1 MTSTATAP
9 RSGTTTARGR
19 LTWPLT
25 VSFGAYPVWWVL
37 GVGAFVWPVVA
48 CCMLVSMVWR
58 RWSRAPA
65 VMLIWL
71 AFLAWVLLTA
81 AQLSSGTRLMTFLYR
96 YSLYAGGAVLFLY
109 VYNLPRSRRLEAKVL
124 NRLLAF
130 WVIVVVG
137 GYAGIAFGEH
147 SFTPPFYKLI
157 PHGVASHAIVQ
168 ELVLPVFAQVQSFL
182 GFPVPRPAAPF
193 TYTNQWGANIATLTM
208 IALGALAASQRGRRR
223 VLILAGLVASLV
235 PMIVSLNRGMLL
247 SLAVGI
253 LYVTLRFGLRGRVG
267 ALAAVI
273 AVTALMVGVV
283 VLTPLGHLVMQ
294 SFGSTH
300 GHSNSTRLSLYQ
312 QASSGANASPLFGYG
327 SPQQAVGQPQTPA
340 IGTQGQLWMV
350 LYSHGYLAATMFVGF
365 FLIML
370 WQTRKAAGPAGI
382 WLHAAVLVAL
392 SQIVV
397 YGWLPAELQVVMVA
411 AALAYRLSWPPP
423 AVGPVAEGGPGES
436 PPGGPGE
443 PGPGGSGDRPGTG
456 QRAEP
461 APVAP

>member
-1 MTSTATAP
+1 MTS
-9 RSGTTTARGR
+9 TTTARRSTAAAAPSR

-25 VSFGAYPVWWVL
+25 ASFGAYPVWWVL
-37 GVGAFVWPVVA
+37 GVGAFVWPVVGV
-48 CCMLVSMVWR
+48 CMLVSMVWR
-58 RWSRAPA
+58 RWTRAPA
-65 VMLIWL
+65 VMLVWL
-71 AFLAWVLLTA
+71 VFLAWVLLSA

-96 YSLYAGGAVLFLY
+96 YSLYAGAAVLFLY
-109 VYNLPRSRRLEAKVL
+109 VYNLPRSRHLEAKVL

-147 SFTPPFYKLI
+147 TFTPPFYRLI
-157 PHGVASHAIVQ
+157 PHSVASHAIVQ

-208 IALGALAASQRGRRR
+208 IALGALAASRRGRRR
-223 VLILAGLVASLV
+223 ALILAGLVASLV
-235 PMIVSLNRGMLL
+235 PMVISLNRGMLL
-247 SLAVGI
+247 SLAVGL

-267 ALAAVI
+267 ALASVI
-273 AVTALMVGVV
+273 AVTALLVGVV
-283 VLTPLGHLVMQ
+283 VLTPLGHLVLQ

-312 QASSGANASPLFGYG
+312 QASSGANSSPLFGYG

-350 LYSHGYLAATMFVGF
+350 LYSHGYPAAALYVGF
-365 FLIML
+365 FLIVL
-370 WQTRKAAGPAGI
+370 WQTRRAAGPAGI

-411 AALAYRLSWPPP
+411 AALAYRLTWPRP
-423 AVGPVAEGGPGES
+423 AGAAAADAGPGEP
-436 PPGGPGE
+436 PPGGPDD
-443 PGPGGSGDRPGTG
+443 PSPDAGDRPGTG
-456 QRAEP
+456 QQAEP
-461 APVAP
+461 APVAR